1 MEKVLN
7 KQRLMA
13 QKKEEFLKKIRDL
26 GSLPGEAFEKYQSTN
41 VKKLYEL
48 LAKCNGKLKKY
59 RFRRSFQFSRHA
71 LTRSRCSHVNKKAL
85 DQYVSF
91 SEQRQE
97 LVERKS
103 KQDQAD
109 TSIQDLIKVPY

>member
-7 KQRLMA
+7 KQRVMA
-13 QKKEEFLKKIRDL
+13 TKKEELLKKIRDL

-41 VKKLYEL
+41 IKKLYDML
-48 LAKCNGKLKKY
+48 STCNGKLKKY
-59 RFRRSFQFSRHA
+59 
-71 LTRSRCSHVNKKAL
+71 SHVNKKAL

-97 LVERKS
+97 LVERKQ
-103 KQDQAD
+103 KQDDAD
-109 TSIQDLIKVPY
+109 TSIQDLIHVCVLK